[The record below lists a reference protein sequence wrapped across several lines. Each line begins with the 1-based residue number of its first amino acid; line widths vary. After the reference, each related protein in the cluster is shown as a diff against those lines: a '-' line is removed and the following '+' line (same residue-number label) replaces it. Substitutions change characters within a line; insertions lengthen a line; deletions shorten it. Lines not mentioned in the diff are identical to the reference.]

1 MVERSGEGEFFAISG
16 VEEEE
21 ETLGGAGPTIAAP
34 DAGEG
39 ERPRRADDDEE
50 AGKRSVKIFRPENR
64 PGDEERLLAGR

>member
-1 MVERSGEGEFFAISG
+1 MGERSGEGEFFVISG
-16 VEEEE
+16 VEAEG
-21 ETLGGAGPTIAAP
+21 ETLGGAGPTMAAP

-39 ERPRRADDDEE
+39 ERPRRADDDE